1 MFYEVT
7 GERAIGRDGAERSH
21 PVRIEYGDFGETS
34 QVVRELT
41 QVQRYQAKLR
51 IDFTAVNESMEFTD
65 LVAITKDGFVSSGKG
80 SPLKICSV
88 KIQEIHLLHHFL
100 LALLDTS

>member
-65 LVAITKDGFVSSGKG
+65 LVAITGDGFVSSGKG
-80 SPLKICSV
+80 SKYIQSKNSVHTPPTPLSIS
-88 KIQEIHLLHHFL
+88 
-100 LALLDTS
+100 TP